1 MVKCYHMCN
10 IATKYLKLIMKHS
23 SKHVK
28 DKVITSFSITIS
40 TIHDKQGDAQNNDSF
55 QPLKVQ
61 IFWYNATEKNAS
73 KNAK

>member
-10 IATKYLKLIMKHS
+10 TTSKYVKSIMKQS

-28 DKVITSFSITIS
+28 DNVIKCFSITIS
-40 TIHDKQGDAQNNDSF
+40 TIHDKQGDAKKNYSYQS
-55 QPLKVQ
+55 LKVH
-61 IFWYNATEKNAS
+61 ISWYNGIKKNAS